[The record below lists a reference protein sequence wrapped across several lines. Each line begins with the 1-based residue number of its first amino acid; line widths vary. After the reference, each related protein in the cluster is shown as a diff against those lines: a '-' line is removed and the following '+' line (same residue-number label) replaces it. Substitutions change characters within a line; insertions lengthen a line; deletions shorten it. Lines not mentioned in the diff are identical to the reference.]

1 MHDAKDKRV
10 LVFDTVNDDIFPHG
24 HAAVSGAE
32 IFIAGTSDIGKA
44 GKHEK
49 RPVMESIKRLAIS
62 MLPLSFAT

>member
-24 HAAVSGAE
+24 QGAASGTE

-44 GKHEK
+44 GKHKK
-49 RPVMESIKRLAIS
+49 RSVMVSIKRLAIS
-62 MLPLSFAT
+62 MLLLSFAT